1 MEGNEENQQQEEL
14 RAAYQKRLQQMQL
27 EQQKKGL
34 LKKMMDPA
42 AYERMANVRMAN
54 PELYEK
60 VVSSLAYVAQS
71 GRRME
76 IISEEQLVGLLTKM
90 TAKPETKIEFKKK

>member
-1 MEGNEENQQQEEL
+1 MEEDEGNEQQEEL
-14 RAAYQKRLQQMQL
+14 RAAYQKRLQQLQL

-34 LKKMMDPA
+34 LRKMMDPA
-42 AYERMANVRMAN
+42 AYGRMMNVRMAS

-76 IISEEQLVGLLTKM
+76 RISEEQLVGLLAKM
-90 TAKPETKIEFKKK
+90 TERPETKIEFKKK